1 MTHAPAQ
8 PATAA
13 PVLAPTTAED
23 RIDSLDILRGMA
35 LLGILLMNIE
45 GLAGPLVSSLTG
57 VDPALRGAD
66 RVVDTVI
73 YLLVQGKFYVI
84 FSLLFGM
91 GFALMQAR
99 AQAAGRPFLAPY
111 LRRLVV
117 LLLIGVAHGLL
128 LWSGDI
134 LVSYALVALPMALVL
149 GGLPTRWLPPL
160 AVLLLLMAPT
170 IMFGFGALG
179 WLTSLSPESD
189 AAMRQGLAQQAVEVQ
204 ALLDGE
210 RAAYGVAGSYA
221 EAVAQRVRD
230 LGFLAYNL
238 VVTFWQLLG
247 LFLLGAW
254 MVRSGAIRQPQAT
267 PRFHAAMR
275 WGALPLGAVAM
286 WLSWRMLPTM
296 AFDRLDLVMGMASAL
311 QLVAGTL
318 MGLGYLSWMLR
329 MLPALRW
336 AAPAGRM
343 ALTHYLAQSL
353 VCTLVFYG
361 YGLGYFEQ
369 LPRAWQ
375 PGFVLV
381 LFLAQVAFSHWWL
394 ARFRFGP
401 MEWLWRGATY
411 GRLPALRHVS

>member
-1 MTHAPAQ
+1 MPHATPHSAIV
-8 PATAA
+8 ASA
-13 PVLAPTTAED
+13 LAPTTAED

-57 VDPALRGAD
+57 VDAALRGAD
-66 RVVDTVI
+66 RLVDTVI

-91 GFALMQAR
+91 GFALMQQR
-99 AQAAGRPFLAPY
+99 AQAAGRPFLPTY
-111 LRRLVV
+111 LRRLAV
-117 LLLIGVAHGLL
+117 LLGIGLAHALL
-128 LWSGDI
+128 VWSGDI

-160 AVLLLLMAPT
+160 AVVLLAMAPA

-179 WLTSLSPESD
+179 WLSSLSPEGD
-189 AAMRQGLAQQAVEVQ
+189 ALMQRELARQAAEVQ

-221 EAVAQRVRD
+221 DAVAQRVRD
-230 LGFLAYNL
+230 LGFLSVNL
-238 VVTFWQLLG
+238 IVTFWQLLG

-254 MVRSGAIRQPQAT
+254 MVRSGAIRQPQAA

-275 WGALPLGAVAM
+275 WGALPLGAAAM

-296 AFDRLDLVMGMASAL
+296 AFDRLDLVMGTASAL
-311 QLVAGTL
+311 QLLAGTL
-318 MGLGYLSWMLR
+318 MGLGYVSWMLR

-343 ALTHYLAQSL
+343 ALTNYLAQSL
-353 VCTLVFYG
+353 VCTLIFYG
-361 YGLGYFEQ
+361 YGLGYFER

-375 PGFVLV
+375 PAFVLA
-381 LFLAQVAFSHWWL
+381 LFLVQVACSHWWL

-411 GRLPALRHVS
+411 GRLPALRRAG